1 MTNEEATIQ
10 ALLVER
16 AGYVQRNLPARV
28 KAVDQALEAL
38 GYKKESRETASIQP
52 TENASVAHAKRK
64 RVADRGDN

>member
-1 MTNEEATIQ
+1 MTNKEATIK

-16 AGYVQRNLPARV
+16 AGYVHRNLPQRV
-28 KAVDQALEAL
+28 KAIDSALEAL
-38 GYKKESRETASIQP
+38 GYKTESRETASVEP